1 MQLHG
6 ATVLLTGATGGIG
19 RSIARALDA
28 RGARVLLSARRED
41 VLEEIRA
48 ELGGR
53 PECLPADLSD
63 AEGAA
68 ALAERAGTVDV
79 LVANAALPA
88 SGVIDGFSAEEID
101 RALDVN
107 LRAPIQLTRTLLP
120 GMLVRGRGHIVF
132 VSSLGGKAASVG
144 SSLYSATKFGLRGF
158 AGGLREDVHGRG
170 VEVTVVFP
178 GFISDAGMLV
188 DSGVALPRWVGTRTP
203 DQVAAAV
210 VEGIEQGRAEIDV
223 APLALRAGALAS
235 SLAPL
240 TMARIQRRLGSAD
253 LAAAFEEGQREKR

>member
-63 AEGAA
+63 ADGAA

-88 SGVIDGFSAEEID
+88 SGAIDGFSD
-101 RALDVN
+101 
-107 LRAPIQLTRTLLP
+107 
-120 GMLVRGRGHIVF
+120 
-132 VSSLGGKAASVG
+132 
-144 SSLYSATKFGLRGF
+144 FGLLSSGLCFITCRLF
-158 AGGLREDVHGRG
+158 AKHVIED
-170 VEVTVVFP
+170 
-178 GFISDAGMLV
+178 A
-188 DSGVALPRWVGTRTP
+188 
-203 DQVAAAV
+203 
-210 VEGIEQGRAEIDV
+210 
-223 APLALRAGALAS
+223 
-235 SLAPL
+235 
-240 TMARIQRRLGSAD
+240 
-253 LAAAFEEGQREKR
+253 